1 MQETGRRQK
10 KKQTSSDA
18 SNIQQKQVFYPKR
31 SLGQN
36 FVFDQ
41 NTLKKICRLANVSSG
56 DNVLEVGPGF
66 GTLTRELLKYGATV
80 TAIEIDGRLVG
91 ELRFMAESEGNGHL
105 RIIEGNAL
113 TVPMNTIFNDV
124 SAVTTSASA
133 TPNSPDLL
141 GAPFP
146 TPLTNPLQPSGT
158 PNAPKASGTPNP
170 GATKAAPLTRWKM
183 VSNLPYNIA
192 TPVVMRVL
200 EEAEQVDSI
209 VVMVQ
214 REVALRWTAKPGS
227 SLYGAVPVKMS
238 YFSDV
243 KLAGSVSRNIF
254 FPRPNVESSIV
265 IFSRLPQ
272 VPVATDYK
280 SMVKLIGLAYRHR
293 RKMLRNSLAPLCDEH
308 ALGQAG
314 IPPTSRPQQLSI
326 EDWGRLALAASS
338 GNKMTL
344 GTPINSVTLSHQSG
358 APSGWR
364 EPMVIC
370 GTDHL
375 QGQRLGQRLQGQ
387 GIDDWCQSTSDSQ

>member
-113 TVPMNTIFNDV
+113 TVPMNTIFDDV

-133 TPNSPDLL
+133 TPNSLDLL

-146 TPLTNPLQPSGT
+146 TPLANPLQPSGT

-227 SLYGAVPVKMS
+227 SLYGALPVKMS

-326 EDWGRLALAASS
+326 EDWGRLALAVSS

-344 GTPINSVTLSHQSG
+344 GTPINSVTLSHKSG
-358 APSGWR
+358 ASSSGLSR
-364 EPMVIC
+364 K
-370 GTDHL
+370 
-375 QGQRLGQRLQGQ
+375 
-387 GIDDWCQSTSDSQ
+387 